1 MKLQEL
7 FTTITP
13 VSPIPAH
20 KALET
25 EITGISTNSHACQRG
40 DLFIGLPGTRVD
52 GGEFWRSALE
62 TGAVAAII
70 SPAAAAKFPPPEDAC
85 VIVVADLVTT
95 CAVIAAKF
103 YNYPAQTL
111 KLIGVTGTNGKTTTT
126 HLIEYF
132 LICAKIPTALFGTL
146 YTRWQG
152 FQETA
157 NHTTPFATELQESL
171 AKAVAAGN
179 EIAVMEV
186 SSHALAQGRVQGCT
200 FPVTVFTNLTRD
212 HLDYH
217 LDMEDYF
224 TAKAKLFSPDYLQG
238 KAIINLD
245 DGYGQRLVSSLSS
258 QQVLTY
264 SVLDSRADFY
274 TKDLQYQPTGV
285 KGVMV
290 TPKGEMAF
298 ASPLVGQY
306 NLANL
311 LAAVA
316 AVLECGLDLE
326 TVISHIPQF
335 LGVPGRMERVSLDT
349 AQDISVIVDYAHT
362 PDSLENVLKA
372 SRPFIAGRM
381 ICVFGCGGDR
391 DRTKRPLMGKI
402 AAELAD
408 LAIVTSDNPRTESPE
423 RILQDIVAGIPPEI
437 TVQVIGDRALAIETA
452 IEEAKPGDGVIIAGK
467 GHEDYQILGTEK
479 IHFDDREQAREALFK
494 VKSKKG

>member
-1 MKLQEL
+1 
-7 FTTITP
+7 
-13 VSPIPAH
+13 
-20 KALET
+20 
-25 EITGISTNSHACQRG
+25 
-40 DLFIGLPGTRVD
+40 
-52 GGEFWRSALE
+52 
-62 TGAVAAII
+62 
-70 SPAAAAKFPPPEDAC
+70 
-85 VIVVADLVTT
+85 
-95 CAVIAAKF
+95 
-103 YNYPAQTL
+103 
-111 KLIGVTGTNGKTTTT
+111 
-126 HLIEYF
+126 
-132 LICAKIPTALFGTL
+132 
-146 YTRWQG
+146 
-152 FQETA
+152 
-157 NHTTPFATELQESL
+157 
-171 AKAVAAGN
+171 
-179 EIAVMEV
+179 MEV

-217 LDMEDYF
+217 VDMEDYF
-224 TAKAKLFSPDYLQG
+224 DAKAKLFSPDYLQG

-245 DGYGQRLVSSLSS
+245 DAYGQRLAASLSP

-264 SVLDSRADFY
+264 SVSDAKADFY

-290 TPKGEMAF
+290 TPQGEMAF

-316 AVLECGLDLE
+316 AVLECGVDLA
-326 TVISHIPQF
+326 TVIAQIPQF
-335 LGVPGRMERVSLDT
+335 SGVPGRMERVSTEQDH
-349 AQDISVIVDYAHT
+349 DISVIVDYAHT

-408 LAIVTSDNPRTESPE
+408 LAIVTSDNPRTEAPE
-423 RILQDIVAGIPPEI
+423 RILEDIVAGIPPEI
-437 TVQVIGDRALAIETA
+437 AVQVISDRALAIDTA
-452 IEEAKPGDGVIIAGK
+452 IQTAQAGDGVIIAGK

-479 IHFDDREQAREALFK
+479 IHFDDREQARAALVK
-494 VKSKKG
+494 VKK